1 MVVGGAVAGS
11 AAMWLM
17 SATGASAAPD
27 ADTSKPIA
35 ERLTGLP
42 GAATDALRDT
52 AGKLGDALRPH
63 DKPHPVKPAP
73 EKDQAPADER
83 QDDMP
88 SMPEP
93 DLPSVADLN
102 ALLQSLLGSG
112 PEWPD
117 TPPPA
122 VPACAPEFEDWCER
136 FDDWFG
142 PTPDDLLPNLPGE
155 TPVDPAPGGDLP
167 STLPV
172 PAVNPVDKQITEPAD
187 ALGQTAVDL
196 VAGGLGLRGDPL
208 GSHFPGHSTL
218 LGQPGQ
224 PAVTAPGSG
233 TALSGHAEGSPL
245 AITAAPVAEA
255 AGSAGMA
262 LRRNTPGL
270 SRPGGQPGVTPD

>member
-27 ADTSKPIA
+27 AETSKSKPIH
-35 ERLTGLP
+35 ERLSDLP
-42 GAATDALRDT
+42 GAATEALRDT
-52 AGKLGDALRPH
+52 TGKLGDALRAD
-63 DKPHPVKPAP
+63 DKHPVKPAP
-73 EKDQAPADER
+73 AKDKPEER
-83 QDDMP
+83 QDDVE
-88 SMPEP
+88 SLPEP
-93 DLPSVADLN
+93 DLPSIGDVG
-102 ALLQSLLGSG
+102 ALLEGLLGSE

-122 VPACAPEFEDWCER
+122 MPACAPEFQDWCER

-142 PTPDDLLPNLPGE
+142 PTPDDLLPTLPGE
-155 TPVDPAPGGDLP
+155 NPVDPAPGGDLP

-172 PAVNPVDKQITEPAD
+172 PAVNPVDKQLTEPAD
-187 ALGQTAVDL
+187 ALGQATVDL

-208 GSHFPGHSTL
+208 GSHFPGHSST

-233 TALSGHAEGSPL
+233 TAMGGHADGSPL
-245 AITAAPVAEA
+245 AITAAPAAAA
-255 AGSAGMA
+255 AGSAGTA

-270 SRPGGQPGVTPD
+270 GRAGGQPGVTPD

>member
-17 SATGASAAPD
+17 STTGASAAPD
-27 ADTSKPIA
+27 DDPSKPIH
-35 ERLTGLP
+35 ERLTDLP
-42 GAATDALRDT
+42 GAASDALRDT
-52 AGKLGDALRPH
+52 AGKLGHALRAD
-63 DKPHPVKPAP
+63 DKHPVKPEP
-73 EKDQAPADER
+73 EKAPADER
-83 QDDMP
+83 LDDVEP
-88 SMPEP
+88 LPEP
-93 DLPSVADLN
+93 ELPSVGDLS
-102 ALLQSLLGSG
+102 ALLERLLGSE

-122 VPACAPEFEDWCER
+122 VPACAPEFQDWCER

-172 PAVNPVDKQITEPAD
+172 PAVNPVDKQVTEPAD
-187 ALGQTAVDL
+187 ALGQAAVDL

-208 GSHFPGHSTL
+208 GSHFPGHSST

-224 PAVTAPGSG
+224 PTVTAPGSG
-233 TALSGHAEGSPL
+233 TALGGHADGSPL
-245 AITAAPVAEA
+245 AITAAPVADA
-255 AGSAGMA
+255 AGSAGTA
-262 LRRNTPGL
+262 LRRTTPGL
-270 SRPGGQPGVTPD
+270 SRAGGQPGVTPD